1 MIERILEEAQYI
13 VDTHASLEETSK
25 KFGVSEKLIQKD
37 IMDLYNYS
45 YALYWQVHRLI
56 NLGIVC

>member
-13 VDTHASLEETSK
+13 IDTHASLEETSK
-25 KFGVSEKLIQKD
+25 KFGVSEKVIQKD
-37 IMDLYNYS
+37 IIELYNYS

>member
-1 MIERILEEAQYI
+1 MVERILEEAQYI

-25 KFGVSEKLIQKD
+25 KFGVSEKVIQKD

-45 YALYWQVHRLI
+45 YVLYWQVHRLI
-56 NLGIVC
+56 NLGIVY

>member
-13 VDTHASLEETSK
+13 VDTHASLKETSI
-25 KFGVSEKLIQKD
+25 KFGVSEKVIQKD
-37 IMDLYNYS
+37 IIELYNYS

-56 NLGIVC
+56 NLGIIW